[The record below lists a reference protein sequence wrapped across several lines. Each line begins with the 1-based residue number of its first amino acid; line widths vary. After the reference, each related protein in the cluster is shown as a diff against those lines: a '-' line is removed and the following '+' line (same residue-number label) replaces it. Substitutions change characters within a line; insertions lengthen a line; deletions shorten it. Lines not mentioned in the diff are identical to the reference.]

1 MDYPYPA
8 AVDLDWPHQY
18 RIIPSRY
25 PPINFF
31 ENLVD
36 PGLMDEVFEIEA
48 MTNDRLRVEAG
59 DISLVPPEDRIS
71 GPCSSVVMA
80 AFTHISPD
88 VESRFSNGTFGVYY
102 AANSLETAIA
112 ETRYHRARFMRYTRE
127 APCELD
133 MRVYVGDVLKPMH
146 DVRASAYDV
155 CHKPDDWSPS
165 QALGKQLKQDKSWG
179 LVFRSVRNPRGECV
193 AALRPPAISIPIQ
206 GSHLSYLWDGNTIS
220 RVFEKK
226 LIAE

>member
-1 MDYPYPA
+1 MDFPYPA
-8 AVDLDWPHQY
+8 AVELDWPHQY
-18 RIIPSRY
+18 RIIPSKY

-31 ENLVD
+31 EDLAD
-36 PGLMDEVFEIEA
+36 PGLMGEVFEIEA

-71 GPCSSVVMA
+71 GAGSTAVMA

-88 VESRFSNGTFGVYY
+88 VQSRFSDGSFGVYY

-112 ETRYHRARFMRYTRE
+112 ETRYHRERFMRYTRE
-127 APCELD
+127 APGELD
-133 MRVYVGDVLKPMH
+133 MRVYIGEVLKPMH
-146 DVRASAYDV
+146 DIRGNAYDV

-179 LVFRSVRNPRGECV
+179 LVFRSVRNPGGECI
-193 AALRPPAISIPIQ
+193 AALRPPAISIPRQ
-206 GSHLSYLWDGNTIS
+206 GPHLSYSWDGNTIS
-220 RVFEKK
+220 SIFVKK